1 MLHAVSRCSQ
11 AWTHTDRHLRLKFN
25 ELAMTKYSLRA
36 ADPIIADTAQ
46 PDAGGRPLTAIEMS
60 QIVVAVG
67 AGLLLLHWSKS
78 FFAPLLF
85 GILVSYAL
93 RLPVNALERKR
104 LPRALGA
111 AIMLCTATVVTA
123 SVAYSLRGDTLEL
136 VEQLPDAASRIRSRV
151 QDNPSAGPSP
161 LAKIGRAATELE
173 KAATEVA
180 GGTAPLRSS
189 AGQDNSL
196 GFVKQFLLVQTSSAA
211 TTLLQVASGLLIA
224 FFLLTAGTAF
234 RRKLTRLAGPSLS
247 RRRATVEM
255 LNEIDVHI
263 QRYILVMIATNVLI
277 GLVTWG
283 FLAAIGVERALFLGT
298 LAGLFH
304 IIPYV
309 GSALA
314 ATAAAVVGMLQFSDL
329 RHAVLLAGGVV
340 GISALIG
347 LGVNSWLQ
355 AYALRMN
362 SAVVIVGV
370 IFFGWLWGAWG
381 LFLAVPLLAVLK
393 TVADRIPQWQL
404 IAEFLAE

>member
-1 MLHAVSRCSQ
+1 
-11 AWTHTDRHLRLKFN
+11 
-25 ELAMTKYSLRA
+25 MTNHSLRA
-36 ADPIIADTAQ
+36 ANPVAADSAP
-46 PDAGGRPLTAIEMS
+46 PDAGGRPLSAIEMS
-60 QIVVAVG
+60 QVVVAVG

-85 GILVSYAL
+85 GILVSYTL
-93 RLPVNALERKR
+93 RLPVNALEQKR

-111 AIMLCTATVVTA
+111 AIMLCIVTA
-123 SVAYSLRGDTLEL
+123 VTGSVAYSLRGDTLEL

-151 QDNPSAGPSP
+151 QGNPSTGPSP

-180 GGTAPLRSS
+180 GGTPSS
-189 AGQDNSL
+189 PRPANQVDSP
-196 GFVKQFLLVQTSSAA
+196 GFVKQFLLVQTSSALS
-211 TTLLQVASGLLIA
+211 TLLEVASGLLIA
-224 FFLLTAGTAF
+224 YFLLTAGTAF
-234 RRKLTRLAGPSLS
+234 RRKLTRLAGPSLA

-255 LNEIDVHI
+255 LNEIDAHI
-263 QRYILVMIATNVLI
+263 QRYMLVMIATNVLI

-283 FLAAIGVERALFLGT
+283 FLAAIGVDRALLLGT

-309 GSALA
+309 GSALS
-314 ATAAAVVGMLQFSDL
+314 ATAAAIVGLLQFSDL
-329 RHAVLLAGGVV
+329 RHVGLLVGGVV
-340 GISALIG
+340 SISALIG
-347 LGVNSWLQ
+347 FGVNTWLQ
-355 AYALRMN
+355 SYVLRMN
-362 SAVVIVGV
+362 SAVVMVGV